1 MHSVTLGRPNAA
13 RTLLVAIAT
22 FLSVVL
28 FAPAPHADAATIGQQ
43 AVSIAAAQKGKPY
56 RYGAVGPSSFDCSG
70 LVVYVYNTKLQK
82 KLPRTATAQRKATTR
97 IAKSSI
103 RPGDLVFFAA
113 SSHLE
118 GHPRRGVC
126 RRREDLALAQ
136 ARARRQAVDAV
147 DHQVDPRP
155 GEVTADRVR

>member
-70 LVVYVYNTKLQK
+70 LVVYIYNTKLKK

-97 IAKSSI
+97 IWKSSI

-113 SSHLE
+113 TPTSRVTHVGVYAGGGKIWHSPKP
-118 GHPRRGVC
+118 GHVVK
-126 RRREDLALAQ
+126 LSTLWTTKWT
-136 ARARRQAVDAV
+136 
-147 DHQVDPRP
+147 P
-155 GEVTADRVR
+155 GRVR